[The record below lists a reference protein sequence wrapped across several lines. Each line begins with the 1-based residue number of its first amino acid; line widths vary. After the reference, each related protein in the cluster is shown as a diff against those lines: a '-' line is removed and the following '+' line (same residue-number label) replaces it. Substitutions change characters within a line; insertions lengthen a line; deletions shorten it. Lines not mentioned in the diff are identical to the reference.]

1 MKELQSFLTSSE
13 LIIVYTVIGIL
24 LMGTAIFFITKKT
37 YSHRKRKQN
46 TKELNKL
53 VGEVHEKLEEDK
65 INKEIHEQVKTET
78 LEPIPEILEEKEEEK
93 VIMEE
98 KVDTI
103 EENMDIRPVQSL
115 KPGILTPSNDILPVE
130 IPTIEE
136 QNNIIK
142 DNQESLIDQ
151 VDEIEILE
159 DEEDSSNYDTMPVE
173 VLEIDTNENITKELP
188 KQEEPQKPQ
197 VEELEYEEE
206 MNQTKAQEEIEKL
219 AQELVNANATVEN
232 IDLTNFEEE
241 QEKNAIISLD
251 EFLKLGDSL
260 YEENEV
266 TQYQDEG
273 NEPISIEDLEKRKQ
287 ESLMEQSPKQE
298 EKEEQVNPVIPQQ
311 NNIQQNNNIVKLDD
325 FYSIKKPANQR
336 NKGTKFKSSPIIS
349 PVYGIEKK
357 ETNETMELENTAD
370 YEKLDEEIRKT
381 NEFLST
387 LRELQEKL
395 E

>member
-78 LEPIPEILEEKEEEK
+78 LEPIPEILEENEEEK

-98 KVDTI
+98 KVDNI
-103 EENMDIRPVQSL
+103 EENVNIRPVQSL
-115 KPGILTPSNDILPVE
+115 KPGILTPSDDILPLETPQVE
-130 IPTIEE
+130 ESIEIE
-136 QNNIIK
+136 TN
-142 DNQESLIDQ
+142 NQESLIDQ
-151 VDEIEILE
+151 LDEIEILE
-159 DEEDSSNYDTMPVE
+159 DEEDSNDYKTMPVE
-173 VLEIDTNENITKELP
+173 VVEINMNDNIQSEPP
-188 KQEEPQKPQ
+188 KQENLQQPQI
-197 VEELEYEEE
+197 EELEYEEE

-266 TQYQDEG
+266 TQYKDEG

-287 ESLMEQSPKQE
+287 ESLRQQE
-298 EKEEQVNPVIPQQ
+298 KEEKPKEEQVQNIQPQQ
-311 NNIQQNNNIVKLDD
+311 SNIQQNNTVKLDD

-336 NKGTKFKSSPIIS
+336 NKATKFKSSPIIS